1 MTFTGSDIAAI
12 ICIILLI
19 TVVPFGIW
27 HEKKLIAWENRQA
40 KKIKR
45 FFKKTLDKMKS
56 VWYNVITKNKER
68 GTN

>member
-1 MTFTGSDIAAI
+1 MTFTGLDIAAI
-12 ICIILLI
+12 ICIILLV

-27 HEKKLIAWENRQA
+27 HEEKLIAWENRQV

-56 VWYNVITKNKER
+56 VWYNVITENKER